1 MGSPNTSPSRQEQMF
16 QQGRPSPGQEP
27 KLVVQVAQGQLANP
41 KQGTSGQMVNPKQGA
56 SSQLVQPKLSL
67 SSFVGPEVITSLHLS
82 FANIGPSSNII
93 TFHTCLW
100 VP

>member
-1 MGSPNTSPSRQEQMF
+1 MGSPNTSPFRQEQMF

-27 KLVVQVAQGQLANP
+27 KPVVQVASGHGVQP
-41 KQGTSGQMVNPKQGA
+41 KQVASG
-56 SSQLVQPKLSL
+56 QLVQPKLSL
-67 SSFVGPEVITSLHLS
+67 SSFVGPEVISSLHLS
-82 FANIGPSSNII
+82 SANIGPSSNII